1 MTARAATVPRVG
13 ERSTRVR
20 LLATVA
26 SLMLVPGL
34 ACREN
39 SGPPPLRLWSND
51 LAFQVS
57 ANPAPPP
64 ARQDIVFTVLVRDKN
79 TGRAIEGGEGRVY
92 ATSADKVNA
101 WDGLAPGPQPGTY
114 TAKLNFLTSGNW
126 AMGLQFRRDS
136 TAPLETLDDW
146 TQEVMAATGEPD
158 VK

>member
-1 MTARAATVPRVG
+1 M
-13 ERSTRVR
+13 
-20 LLATVA
+20 
-26 SLMLVPGL
+26 
-34 ACREN
+34 
-39 SGPPPLRLWSND
+39 
-51 LAFQVS
+51 
-57 ANPAPPP
+57 
-64 ARQDIVFTVLVRDKN
+64 RDKN